1 MHSYSHVFTVG
12 VFLCCYHSCIL
23 AITSDYFN
31 VCTRPALDCYWC
43 GAGFFVMGNPT
54 PSRLTQAAQ
63 SSLAPF
69 QRFALSL
76 QQDYDAIKL
85 WSRHAPMSITLCCLT
100 CS

>member
-1 MHSYSHVFTVG
+1 
-12 VFLCCYHSCIL
+12 
-23 AITSDYFN
+23 
-31 VCTRPALDCYWC
+31 
-43 GAGFFVMGNPT
+43 MGNPT

-85 WSRHAPMSITLCCLT
+85 ASVYPSAMVTFVVILIV
-100 CS
+100 